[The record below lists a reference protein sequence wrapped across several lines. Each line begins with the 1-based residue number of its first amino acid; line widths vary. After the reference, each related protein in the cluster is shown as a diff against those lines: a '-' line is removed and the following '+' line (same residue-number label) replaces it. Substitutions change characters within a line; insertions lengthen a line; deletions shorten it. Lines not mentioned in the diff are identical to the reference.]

1 MSDRGRRPQRTD
13 RIYGVIGAR
22 SYKSLLAEVKTD
34 AGTRPR
40 LTVGKAAAFVIA
52 LSIHLFTVGLVV
64 GGVLLLTSGYLVP
77 MAFGLLFLGLAW
89 LFRPRAVPVPQDPP
103 TDAPHLRRLAD
114 EVAAAV
120 GARPADIVIVD
131 ADFNA
136 RVNEVGWRR
145 RRVLRVG
152 LPLMAVLEPQERV
165 AVLGHEFG
173 HFVNGDPRR
182 GFVVGTALETLIGWY
197 TVLSPESVEESEVL
211 EEEGLN
217 LLVLPAKLILAA
229 LSIVLLALARLL
241 YALIARESQRSEYLA
256 DVVAARLAG
265 SRAVVSG
272 FDKFHLEHAYV
283 KAREAK
289 KEADWSEGSFWKEL
303 RYRADHFPES
313 EQRRARMRDRAT
325 AARIDATHPPTWSR
339 IEAILERPSMVAQ
352 MTLGNGRSEQID
364 DELLRLLPAIQRDIV
379 DRHLDSLYAG

>member
-1 MSDRGRRPQRTD
+1 MPDRSRRPKRTD

-22 SYKSLLAEVKTD
+22 SYKSLLRDVKTD
-34 AGTRPR
+34 AGSRPR
-40 LTVGKAAAFVIA
+40 LTLGKIVAFAIA
-52 LSIHLFTVGLVV
+52 LSIHLVTVGLVV
-64 GGVLLLTSGYLVP
+64 GGVLLLTSGYLLP

-89 LFRPRAVPVPQDPP
+89 LFRPRAVPVPKDPSA
-103 TDAPHLRRLAD
+103 DAPHLRRLAD
-114 EVAAAV
+114 EVAAAA

-131 ADFNA
+131 ANFNA
-136 RVNEVGWRR
+136 SVNEFGWRR

-152 LPLMAVLEPQERV
+152 VPLMAVLEPQERV

-182 GFVVGTALETLIGWY
+182 GFVVGTAFETLIGWY

-211 EEEGLN
+211 GDEGLN
-217 LLVLPAKLILAA
+217 LLVLPAKLILAV
-229 LSIVLLALARLL
+229 LSIVPLAFARLL

-272 FDKFHLEHAYV
+272 FDKFHLELAYMN
-283 KAREAK
+283 ARAAK
-289 KEADWSEGSFWKEL
+289 READWVEGSFWKEL
-303 RYRADHFPES
+303 RYRVAHFPES
-313 EQRRARMRDRAT
+313 EHRRARVRDRAT
-325 AARIDATHPPTWSR
+325 AARIDASHPPTWSR

-352 MTLGNGRSEQID
+352 MTLSNARSEQID
-364 DELLRLLPAIQRDIV
+364 EEFQRLLPVIQRDIV